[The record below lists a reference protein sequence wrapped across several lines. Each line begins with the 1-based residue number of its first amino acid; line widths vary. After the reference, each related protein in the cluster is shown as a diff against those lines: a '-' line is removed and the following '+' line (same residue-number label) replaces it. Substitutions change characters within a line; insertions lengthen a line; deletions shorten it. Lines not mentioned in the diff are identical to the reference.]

1 MKIGIIAAMT
11 HEIDELRN
19 SLENCYTDKQYTF
32 DFYCGNLNSNEVV
45 VVESGMGKG
54 NAILAATLLVEHFSC
69 RLIINTG
76 IAGGVSPLNTNDV
89 VVSKS
94 LTYSDF
100 DARALG
106 ALYGQVPGL
115 PKYYYPSQEL
125 LMYVKKTLNKLNV
138 NYVMAPI
145 YTSDK
150 FISSFE
156 QLNEIKDEIEGAAI
170 EMEGA
175 GVAQAATRLG
185 VDFIVIRY
193 ISDIIGKENQIDD
206 YHEFEIEASNRS
218 ALITKELIK
227 NIILD

>member
-1 MKIGIIAAMT
+1 MKIGIIAAMK

-32 DFYCGNLNSNEVV
+32 DFYCGNLNSNQVV

-69 RLIINTG
+69 ELIINTG

-94 LTYSDF
+94 LMYSDF
-100 DARALG
+100 DVRPLG